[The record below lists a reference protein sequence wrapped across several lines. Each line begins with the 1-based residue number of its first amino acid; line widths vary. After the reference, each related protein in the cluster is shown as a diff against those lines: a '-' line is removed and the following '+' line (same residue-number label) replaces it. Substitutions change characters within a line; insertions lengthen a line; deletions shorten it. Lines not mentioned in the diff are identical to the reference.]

1 MAMVGR
7 LKPGVPVGQAQAE
20 MKQLGAALTKAN
32 PDRNSFEGFV
42 KPLAEQ
48 VNGRIRLAL
57 WVLAGSV
64 ALVMLIVCANLSNLL
79 LARMASRQKEIA
91 IRAALGAGRR
101 RLTAQMLTEGM
112 VLSVAGAL
120 VGVILAVAGT
130 RALSYLDAVSIPLL
144 GGVRMDL
151 ATLGFT
157 AGVAIVTGI
166 VFGLAPGLLAGR
178 SAALHAALKDASRGS
193 TESGQ
198 HQRVRQVLVVSEIA
212 LACVLLV
219 GAGLLIRSL
228 IQVLDVDMGFQPSR
242 SATIRVDPER
252 QGMTR
257 AEQNRLLR

>member
-1 MAMVGR
+1 MFAPGSRFDLFFPFPLAPETNRWGNTMAMVGR

-20 MKQLGAALTKAN
+20 MKLLGAELTKAN

-120 VGVILAVAGT
+120 VGVLLAVAGT
-130 RALSYLDAVSIPLL
+130 RAL
-144 GGVRMDL
+144 
-151 ATLGFT
+151 T
-157 AGVAIVTGI
+157 
-166 VFGLAPGLLAGR
+166 
-178 SAALHAALKDASRGS
+178 
-193 TESGQ
+193 
-198 HQRVRQVLVVSEIA
+198 
-212 LACVLLV
+212 
-219 GAGLLIRSL
+219 
-228 IQVLDVDMGFQPSR
+228 
-242 SATIRVDPER
+242 
-252 QGMTR
+252 
-257 AEQNRLLR
+257 